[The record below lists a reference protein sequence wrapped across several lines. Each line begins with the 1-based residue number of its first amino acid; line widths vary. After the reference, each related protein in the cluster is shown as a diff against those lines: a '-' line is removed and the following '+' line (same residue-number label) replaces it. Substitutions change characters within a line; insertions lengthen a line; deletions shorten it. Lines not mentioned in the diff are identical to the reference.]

1 MTALL
6 AVVGMM
12 LVPGLIQQPTIQA
25 TVSGNKITATWTIP
39 PGRPTADWI
48 GVFPRGSA
56 TGFIDWVYVSGSRT
70 EGPVAGATAVFTV
83 VPGEYDVRYI
93 DAGSGALYVPLAT
106 ALATVGVPVDP
117 VDPPPDETIP
127 QPNVP
132 WRLDAKIV
140 KADGT
145 EVVSLPV
152 YHFNFDELTSDL
164 VRRFDALAVGETLHW
179 QSFRGRVVFEDS
191 PKFTG
196 QTKNQ
201 KE

>member
-6 AVVGMM
+6 VC
-12 LVPGLIQQPTIQA
+12 LLLNPGIFQQPTITA
-25 TVSGNKITATWTIP
+25 TVSGNRITVAWTIP

-48 GVFPRGSA
+48 GVFPKGSA
-56 TGFIDWVYVSGSRT
+56 TGFVDWVYISGSRT
-70 EGPVAGATAVFTV
+70 EGPVAGATHDFTV
-83 VPGEYDVRYI
+83 PAGEWDIRYV
-93 DAGSGALYVPLAT
+93 DSTSGALYVPLAT

-117 VDPPPDETIP
+117 VDPPPDDPIP

-145 EVVSLPV
+145 EVVQLPV
-152 YHFNFDELTSDL
+152 FHFSFDDLTSDL

-179 QSFRGRVVFEDS
+179 QSFRGMVVFEET
-191 PKFTG
+191 PKFVG
-196 QTKNQ
+196 STKNQ